1 MVALRDIKSRKPV
14 FYFWGSDEEWDKLIY
29 GSLNKYKNVYLWDRT
44 VSMWRY
50 PPQVKIIK
58 SQITAK
64 RFFGMRLDPAVI
76 FVNAIPI
83 GDVLDAN
90 KVIDWHGGMYFIVR
104 FGRIELL
111 QLAAT
116 DRVDLCSRKYIK
128 YIRMF
133 K

>member
-29 GSLNKYKNVYLWDRT
+29 NSLNKYKNVYLWDRT
-44 VSMWRY
+44 VPMWRY

-58 SQITAK
+58 SQITAQ
-64 RFFGMRLDPAVI
+64 RFFEMRLNPSVI
-76 FVNAIPI
+76 FVNVTPI
-83 GDVLDAN
+83 KDVLNADKN
-90 KVIDWHGGMYFIVR
+90 IGWHGGMYFIVR
-104 FGRIELL
+104 LGRIELL
-111 QLAAT
+111 QLIAT